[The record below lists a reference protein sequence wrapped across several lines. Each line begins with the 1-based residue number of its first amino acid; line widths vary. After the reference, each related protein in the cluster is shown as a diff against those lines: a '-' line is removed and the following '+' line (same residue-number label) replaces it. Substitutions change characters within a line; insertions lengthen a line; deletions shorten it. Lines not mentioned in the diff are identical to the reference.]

1 MTLPANSI
9 LVTPGSGATV
19 ATQTISAK
27 DYQVILLADQDGHI
41 QGSGPTYQLVQ
52 MPRVTTAAATDFFD
66 LFNATGSGKIIR
78 LRGLYPIIEL
88 TAASAIIPTFRFDLF
103 RTSAIGTG
111 GTAHTFEG
119 AAAPA
124 AGAIQIAR
132 FSTADAG
139 TLSASITCRSLPTG
153 GATAACFLMP
163 FQLQSEETNASTT
176 LVQGI
181 NVFPQLPF
189 DQAYE
194 LQENQGF
201 KVRQITAT
209 ASTGTNFGWLL
220 TFVVIP

>member
-119 AAAPA
+119 AAAPTT
-124 AGAIQIAR
+124 GLIQIAR

-139 TLSASITCRSLPTG
+139 TLSASITCRALPTG
-153 GATAACFLMP
+153 GATAATFLMP

>member
-1 MTLPANSI
+1 MSLANSSV
-9 LVTPGSGATV
+9 LVTPGSGATI
-19 ATQTISAK
+19 ASQSIGSK
-27 DYQVILLADQDGHI
+27 DHQVVILADQDGHI
-41 QGSGPTYQLVQ
+41 QGSGPAYQLIQ

-139 TLSASITCRSLPTG
+139 TLSASITSRSLPTG

-181 NVFPQLPF
+181 NVLPQLNF